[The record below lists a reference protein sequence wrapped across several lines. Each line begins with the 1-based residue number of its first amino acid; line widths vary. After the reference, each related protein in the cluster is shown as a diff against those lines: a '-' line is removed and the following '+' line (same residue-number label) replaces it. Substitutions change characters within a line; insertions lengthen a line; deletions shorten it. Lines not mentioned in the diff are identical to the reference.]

1 MHGSRQFPCIA
12 GRRIAGAAFGW
23 NRRYYS
29 GLHTGAVVRPG
40 SPAGIESFWN
50 AANVVTLARIG
61 MSPLLLLLPW
71 FSGPRWS
78 VVVGFAFLAVSLT
91 DLLDGYL
98 ARRRAGVT
106 RIGKLLDPLADKV
119 LVMTAFVVLIA
130 VGRIPYWGIAL
141 VILILGREFAV
152 TSLRAMA
159 SSEGA
164 VLSSNLVGK
173 LKTGLQIAAITGLLI
188 HYPLLGVDTHTLGLV
203 LLAAASV
210 LTVWSGYRYFADYL
224 GRETSPDP

>member
-1 MHGSRQFPCIA
+1 MI
-12 GRRIAGAAFGW
+12 
-23 NRRYYS
+23 
-29 GLHTGAVVRPG
+29 VRPR

-61 MSPLLLLLPW
+61 LSPLLLLLPW

-78 VVVGFAFLAVSLT
+78 VVVGFGFLAVSLT

-106 RIGKLLDPLADKV
+106 RIGKLLDPLADKL

-130 VGRIPYWGIAL
+130 VGRIPYWGIVL
-141 VILILGREFAV
+141 VVLILGREFAV

-173 LKTGLQIAAITGLLI
+173 LKTGLQIAAITALLV
-188 HYPLLGVDTHTLGLV
+188 HYPLFGVDAHVLGLA
-203 LLAAASV
+203 LLATAAA
-210 LTVWSGYRYFADYL
+210 LTVWSGYRYFAEYL
-224 GRETSPDP
+224 GGEIDPGP